1 MARIEVLRD
10 EVALQR
16 LPVCAG
22 VEDQDPGY
30 LSGIRRGDGVVVKG
44 QARVYDGPGVDLPRR
59 EDHPRRSCLMK
70 ELSGAVHCLLG
81 AHCVLAALLGCLV
94 ESSWSCVVVFLL
106 LVLCCWFLFLCF
118 SVCF

>member
-44 QARVYDGPGVDLPRR
+44 QARVYDGPGVDLPHR
-59 EDHPRRSCLMK
+59 ENQPRRTNQK
-70 ELSGAVHCLLG
+70 KKHTGAVHCLLG
-81 AHCVLAALLGCLV
+81 AHCVLAALLGCL
-94 ESSWSCVVVFLL
+94 EETSWS
-106 LVLCCWFLFLCF
+106 
-118 SVCF
+118 